1 MGSLTTHLGRL
12 GVLADGRQ
20 NHMIRKIRRVVTG
33 TDADGC
39 SVIVLDD
46 NPPAVPD
53 GSGEG
58 ARTIVEVWSTV
69 STSTATPHSHPSPP
83 EKRPATTSLGPN
95 ATEIRVV
102 EMPPG
107 CRREMHRTE
116 TVDYGLVLCG
126 ELTVVLDRGETVLR
140 PGDIIVQWGTNHL
153 WHNRSD
159 APTRIA
165 FVNMSGQTTDRDR
178 CPGV

>member
-1 MGSLTTHLGRL
+1 MTTKVRSSGDS
-12 GVLADGRQ
+12 ADQ
-20 NHMIRKIRRVVTG
+20 IAEHMTRKVRRVVTG
-33 TDADGC
+33 TDADGR

-46 NPPAVPD
+46 NPPPTAD
-53 GSGEG
+53 GAGEG

-69 STSTATPHSHPSPP
+69 STSVSLSHPDSTPP
-83 EKRPATTSLGPN
+83 GRRPVTTSLGAN

-107 CRREMHRTE
+107 CRRQMHRTD

-126 ELTVVLDRGETVLR
+126 ELTVVLERGETVLR
-140 PGDIIVQWGTNHL
+140 PGDIIVQRGTNHL
-153 WHNRSD
+153 WHNRSE

-165 FVNMSGQTTDRDR
+165 FINMSGQTTDRVR
-178 CPGV
+178 CPDI

>member
-1 MGSLTTHLGRL
+1 MT
-12 GVLADGRQ
+12 
-20 NHMIRKIRRVVTG
+20 RKVRRVVTG

-46 NPPAVPD
+46 NPPAIPD
-53 GSGEG
+53 GTGEG

-69 STSTATPHSHPSPP
+69 STSTSAPSDSSPS
-83 EKRPATTSLGPN
+83 EKISVTLGPN

-107 CRREMHRTE
+107 CRREMHRTD

-126 ELTVVLDRGETVLR
+126 ELHVVLERGETLLR
-140 PGDIIVQWGTNHL
+140 PGDIIVQRGTNHL

-159 APTRIA
+159 TPTRIV
-165 FVNMSGQTTDRDR
+165 FINMSGQTTDRDR
-178 CPGV
+178 CPDV

>member
-1 MGSLTTHLGRL
+1 MTTTVGSPGDPT
-12 GVLADGRQ
+12 DDIPK
-20 NHMIRKIRRVVTG
+20 HMIRKVRRVVTG

-46 NPPAVPD
+46 NPPDTLD
-53 GSGEG
+53 GAGEG

-69 STSTATPHSHPSPP
+69 SISAASPP
-83 EKRPATTSLGPN
+83 SESTPSEKGAITTSLGPN

-107 CRREMHRTE
+107 CRREMHRTD
-116 TVDYGLVLCG
+116 TVDYGLVLSG
-126 ELTVVLDRGETVLR
+126 ELYVVLERGETLLR
-140 PGDIIVQWGTNHL
+140 PGDIIVQRGTNHL

-165 FVNMSGQTTDRDR
+165 FINISGQTTDRDR
-178 CPGV
+178 CPDV

>member
-1 MGSLTTHLGRL
+1 
-12 GVLADGRQ
+12 
-20 NHMIRKIRRVVTG
+20 MIRTVRRVVTG

-39 SVIVLDD
+39 SVVVLDD
-46 NPPAVPD
+46 HPPVTVEEI
-53 GSGEG
+53 GEG

-69 STSTATPHSHPSPP
+69 SMSGSPTYPDSSPSEMSPV
-83 EKRPATTSLGPN
+83 RPSLGPN

-107 CRREMHRTE
+107 CRREMHRTD

-126 ELTVVLDRGETVLR
+126 ELTVVLERGETVLR
-140 PGDIIVQWGTNHL
+140 PGDIIVQRGTNHL

-159 APTRIA
+159 APTQIA
-165 FVNMSGQTTDRDR
+165 FINMTGQTTDRDR
-178 CPGV
+178 CPDV